1 MEQFQQWKDDEERKT
16 SSFFIQHTSNK
27 TLKEGTVTYFMCN
40 GTGNPRPHGE
50 GKRNMKTQGS
60 NKSGASCIAHMRLMV
75 HNSTRV
81 VTVPY
86 CSTHTG
92 HSIKLAHIQIPVA
105 VRQEIACKFQTGF
118 TVERI
123 LDDIREN
130 VEGDL
135 RREHLVTKIR
145 CS

>member
-16 SSFFIQHTSNK
+16 SSFFIQHTSSK

-40 GTGNPRPHGE
+40 RTGNPRPHGE

-60 NKSGASCIAHMRLMV
+60 NKSGASCIAHMRLMF

-81 VTVPY
+81 VTVQY

-92 HSIKLAHIQIPVA
+92 HSIKLAHIPIPV
-105 VRQEIACKFQTGF
+105 
-118 TVERI
+118 
-123 LDDIREN
+123 
-130 VEGDL
+130 
-135 RREHLVTKIR
+135 
-145 CS
+145 